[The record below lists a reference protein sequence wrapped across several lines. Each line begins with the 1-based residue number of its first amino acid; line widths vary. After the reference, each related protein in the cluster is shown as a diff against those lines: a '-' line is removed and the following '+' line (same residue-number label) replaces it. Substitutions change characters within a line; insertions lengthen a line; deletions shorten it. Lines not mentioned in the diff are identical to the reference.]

1 MGWQGKPRAMSQDDN
16 GEWICLHP
24 YDHQVGGHSGLCLLD
39 KTTVCKPL
47 VQEEY
52 GIYETMSPALR
63 QFVPKLKG
71 WIDVKICKDTEGNMY
86 LFTLAK
92 NTKNGILNSDV
103 TCEDCQRGASD
114 DSQGAIDDDT
124 CSQKKVAISNGNN
137 NSTCAFHTAS
147 STNLRKADQNYEV
160 ADNIC
165 EALSNPWSLRCWK
178 RQLWTFEQKGVT
190 KNCKYILLENL
201 ASKFKH
207 PSILDLKIGTRG
219 YGDDVSEEKR
229 QAHMAKARH
238 STAGSLGVRI
248 GGMQVYQVDKDS
260 YRRLTKHYG
269 KSIADYNT
277 LLFTIQEFF
286 HDGNSIRKGILSKFI
301 QSLKTLISVI
311 KSEEGCRF
319 FGCSLLILYEGELSH
334 QLKVPP
340 QVEKCPGVGNPRPPS
355 PVPSSNHQLLA
366 CSERSQRIRSEN
378 SCREGK
384 KVEDSNQN
392 FPQKR
397 PRLNYSSIP
406 KSVNELEVPLACS
419 TFNATS
425 PSSVAD
431 VVLKVIDFPHVVY
444 QNELTSTSYEGPDK
458 DFLFGLNNLLE
469 ILEKILVNV

>member
-1 MGWQGKPRAMSQDDN
+1 MCLRTIRLDTQLPSANAPVWYNESHGLMS
-16 GEWICLHP
+16 
-24 YDHQVGGHSGLCLLD
+24 
-39 KTTVCKPL
+39 
-47 VQEEY
+47 
-52 GIYETMSPALR
+52 TMN
-63 QFVPKLKG
+63 
-71 WIDVKICKDTEGNMY
+71 D
-86 LFTLAK
+86 
-92 NTKNGILNSDV
+92 
-103 TCEDCQRGASD
+103 
-114 DSQGAIDDDT
+114 
-124 CSQKKVAISNGNN
+124 
-137 NSTCAFHTAS
+137 
-147 STNLRKADQNYEV
+147 
-160 ADNIC
+160 
-165 EALSNPWSLRCWK
+165 
-178 RQLWTFEQKGVT
+178 
-190 KNCKYILLENL
+190 
-201 ASKFKH
+201 
-207 PSILDLKIGTRG
+207 
-219 YGDDVSEEKR
+219 
-229 QAHMAKARH
+229 
-238 STAGSLGVRI
+238 SLGRWI
-248 GGMQVYQVDKDS
+248 FRSLTRNGKQIDLLCPLPSSQVYQVDKDS

-469 ILEKILVNV
+469 ILEKILVNVWFLHVKSNKKYYVTYFIEAPWLNHSKKLCPFP